1 MKSLVKTV
9 LRGIWSGF
17 YIAMPLLF
25 LLALVMF
32 WDQHR
37 QLSRDKIEA
46 EETVAG
52 LQLENIQLKKRV
64 SELERTVNASQ
75 TPAPARD

>member
-1 MKSLVKTV
+1 
-9 LRGIWSGF
+9 
-17 YIAMPLLF
+17 MPLLF

-46 EETVAG
+46 EETAAG
-52 LQLENIQLKKRV
+52 LQLENIQLKKTGF
-64 SELERTVNASQ
+64 RT
-75 TPAPARD
+75 

>member
-1 MKSLVKTV
+1 
-9 LRGIWSGF
+9 
-17 YIAMPLLF
+17 MPLLF

-46 EETVAG
+46 EETLAD
-52 LQLENIQLKKRV
+52 LKAKNIQLKKRV
-64 SELERTVNASQ
+64 SELELMIS
-75 TPAPARD
+75 ARANP

>member
-9 LRGIWSGF
+9 LTGIWSGF

-46 EETVAG
+46 EEMAAG
-52 LQLENIQLKKRV
+52 LKAENIQLKKRV
-64 SELERTVNASQ
+64 TELEHMVNASQ
-75 TPAPARD
+75 TPAPAHD